1 MPGYGHR
8 RPKDNGK
15 KPDED
20 YDQGNWMP
28 YEFDQPVS
36 GAPKNRNRS
45 NADEDRKFIAYGI
58 SERLNV
64 VRSVAWFRLSGHARE
79 DIDSVSA
86 MQSSDNIYPDLA

>member
-15 KPDED
+15 KPKEHYDE
-20 YDQGNWMP
+20 GKRMP
-28 YEFDQPVS
+28 YEFDQPVP
-36 GAPKNRNRS
+36 GAPKNHNRS
-45 NADEDRKFIAYGI
+45 NADEQRKFTAYGI

-64 VRSVAWFRLSGHARE
+64 VRLVAWFRLSGHARE

-86 MQSSDNIYPDLA
+86 MQSSDNLF